1 MESVVRH
8 AIRTFD
14 KRYAMYL
21 TIWDGDTWEALNSAL
36 LTFLPPSI
44 R

>member
-1 MESVVRH
+1 MASVVRH
-8 AIRTFD
+8 ALNTFD
-14 KRYAMYL
+14 ARYAMYL
-21 TIWDGDTWEALNSAL
+21 PIYDGDSWEALNAAL